1 MLRTSS
7 GTPIT
12 FESPPN
18 FERMRLTSG
27 GNLGI
32 GTTTPAARLD
42 IVGGD
47 PTMIVRNTSGTSKIT
62 LVGSNGTEATGM
74 LLTHHGTIEQAIYS
88 SNTLPFYIYTNGSR
102 RLTILSNG
110 NTGVGTTTPAYTL
123 DVCSSA
129 TAASINMTTWP
140 RYAASLTHNVRG
152 TISNAFNGGAS
163 NATFCLV
170 FRTPAIALDTNLG
183 TVTNDTA
190 YGTYFVCKRSGLWN
204 LTFQAHGGNQN
215 TSIAIDISTNVQDNE
230 NPGGVAARALAWLTM
245 GYFVGSVTYTGYLP
259 SNDNLYYKFKCN
271 NNVLSQMQSNTWMTI
286 TFLGE
291 QPTSAST
298 WPR

>member
-1 MLRTSS
+1 MHLVTHRAFRVETAAPRDNHFANLYLVTDVSFTNSSVTNSAGAICFASQNSEFNGYNVAYARVSGVKVGSFYGGLSFATMHNSNDGLLRENVRIQN
-7 GTPIT
+7 GQ
-12 FESPPN
+12 
-18 FERMRLTSG
+18 M
-27 GNLGI
+27 GI
-32 GTTTPAARLD
+32 GTSA
-42 IVGGD
+42 
-47 PTMIVRNTSGTSKIT
+47 
-62 LVGSNGTEATGM
+62 
-74 LLTHHGTIEQAIYS
+74 
-88 SNTLPFYIYTNGSR
+88 
-102 RLTILSNG
+102 
-110 NTGVGTTTPAYTL
+110 PAYTL
-123 DVCSSA
+123 DIS
-129 TAASINMTTWP
+129 TAPTVASVNMTTWP

-163 NATFCLV
+163 NATFSLV

-215 TSIAIDISTNVQDNE
+215 TSIAIDISTNLQDNE
-230 NPGGVAARALAWLTM
+230 NPGGVAGRALAWLTM

-271 NNVLSQMQSNTWMTI
+271 NNVLSNMQSNTWMTI